1 MRRENILMME
11 TQFTLVN
18 RLVERV
24 YPLMTKGVF
33 ALFMLLTFTTEGLAK
48 VTTAEQLQA
57 LKLEMVQLNM
67 DVRQLKAQGNN
78 AAEHTVSLYLSLEV
92 NDKFDLYNIK
102 IVIDN
107 KLMLNK
113 NYSDKEI
120 NALKQGGVQ
129 KLYMKNMVKAKHRIS
144 AFILGTNKQGKTY
157 KQGATGHFDNTQTSS
172 AIALKI
178 HLSASTELVELT
190 LLEL

>member
-1 MRRENILMME
+1 MFRENRLMME
-11 TQFTLVN
+11 IQFTLMN
-18 RLVERV
+18 CAVERI
-24 YPLMTKGVF
+24 YPLMIKGVI
-33 ALFMLLTFTTEGLAK
+33 AMMLLLIFIPVGLTKA
-48 VTTAEQLQA
+48 TTAEQLQA
-57 LKLEMVQLNM
+57 LKLEMVLLNK

-92 NDKFDLYNIK
+92 KERFDLYNIK

-107 KLMLNK
+107 KLVLNK

-129 KLYMKNMVKAKHRIS
+129 KLYMKNMVKAQHRIS
-144 AFILGTNKQGKTY
+144 AFILGTDKQGKTY
-157 KQGATGHFDNTQTSS
+157 KQGATGLFDNTQYSS

-178 HLSASTELVELT
+178 HLSASTEKVELA